1 MNGDT
6 DMRSN
11 RLIAF
16 MPLVVILMAAL
27 TYVAV
32 FAVDS
37 TAGRIAVVIAIL
49 AIATAFSSAMLINGR
64 SDTRTRR

>member
-1 MNGDT
+1 MNGDS

-16 MPLVVILMAAL
+16 MPLVVVLMAAL

-37 TAGRIAVVIAIL
+37 TAGRIATVIAIL
-49 AIATAFSSAMLINGR
+49 AVGVVFSSALLVRGR
-64 SDTRTRR
+64 RGPGA